1 MLSREDNELLTRV
14 GPGTGMGELMR
25 RFWMPVMLSAE
36 IGEPDCTPVRV
47 SLLGERLIA
56 FRDTDGRV
64 GVVDEHC
71 PHRLSSLY
79 FGRNEE
85 CGIRCIYHGWKFDV
99 DGNCIDM
106 PSEPA
111 DSNYKTKVK
120 LKAYPVREAGGV
132 VWAYMGPAEKMG
144 EPPAFDWMDVPDD
157 HRFASRWVQDCNYAQ
172 CVEGE
177 IDSAHVSFL
186 HSLVNRSSGNKAA
199 LTGSYFTG
207 DTAPKWK
214 VIDTDWGMTLG
225 ARRVTDEGRFYWRM
239 NQWYFPFYTMIAP
252 VPGEARSFRM
262 WVPSDDTHT
271 SIICVSFREDG
282 PVSQREVDAWRKG
295 ENSHAARIPGTLQPA
310 RNLSNDYLID
320 REKQRNETF
329 SGIEGIRAQDAA
341 MVESAGPIADRTR
354 EHLGTSDTAVIR
366 MRRLLLGAAKALAN
380 GREPGAAAGG
390 SLYTVRS
397 HSTVIDE
404 TGDFDEYPEILEAM
418 GFDSRSA
425 VEAAE

>member
-25 RFWMPVMLSAE
+25 RFWMPVLLSAE
-36 IGEPDCTPVRV
+36 IAEPDCTPVRIR
-47 SLLGERLIA
+47 LLGEPLIA

-64 GVVDEHC
+64 GLVDENC

-85 CGIRCIYHGWKFDV
+85 CGIRCVYHGWKFDV
-99 DGNCIDM
+99 DGNCVDM

-111 DSNYKTKVK
+111 DSNYKEKVK

-144 EPPAFDWMDVPDD
+144 EPPAFDWMDVPED
-157 HRFASRWVQDCNYAQ
+157 HRYASRWVQDCNYAQ

-186 HSLVNRSSGNKAA
+186 HSLVNKNVAQKTA
-199 LTGSYFTG
+199 LAGSYFSG
-207 DTAPKWK
+207 DRAPKWK

-225 ARRVTDEGRFYWRM
+225 ARRGTDEGQYYWRM
-239 NQWYFPFYTMIAP
+239 NQWYMPFYTMIAP

-262 WVPSDDTHT
+262 WVPSDDEHT
-271 SIICVSFREDG
+271 SIICVSYRQDR
-282 PVSQREVDAWRKG
+282 PVGEAEVDGWKRG
-295 ENSHAARIPGTLQPA
+295 VNQHAERIPGTLTPV
-310 RNLSNDYLID
+310 RNAGNEYMID
-320 REKQRNETF
+320 REKQRTENF
-329 SGIEGIRAQDAA
+329 SGIEGVRAQDAA
-341 MVESAGPIADRTR
+341 MVESAGRIVDRTR

-380 GREPGAAAGG
+380 GEEPRAAAGG
-390 SLYTVRS
+390 DLFKVRS
-397 HSTVIDE
+397 YSTVIDE
-404 TGDFDEYPEILEAM
+404 TGDFDDYPEILEAM
-418 GFDSRSA
+418 GFAAARRA
-425 VEAAE
+425 AAE

>member
-1 MLSREDNELLTRV
+1 MLSREDNDLLTRV
-14 GPGTGMGELMR
+14 GPDTGMGKLMR

-36 IGEPDCTPVRV
+36 IADPDCTPVRV
-47 SLLGERLIA
+47 HLLGEPLIA
-56 FRDTDGRV
+56 FRDTLGRV

-71 PHRLSSLY
+71 PHRLSSLF
-79 FGRNEE
+79 FGRNEQ

-99 DGNCIDM
+99 AGNCVDM

-111 DSNYKTKVK
+111 DSTYKEKVK

-132 VWAYMGPAEKMG
+132 IWAYMGPAEKMG
-144 EPPAFDWMDVPDD
+144 EPPAFDWMGVPES
-157 HRFASRWVQDCNYAQ
+157 HRYASRWVQDCNYAQ

-186 HSLVNRSSGNKAA
+186 HSLVNQRSENKAA
-199 LTGSYFTG
+199 LTGSYFAG

-225 ARRVTDEGRFYWRM
+225 ARRLTDEGRCYWRM
-239 NQWYFPFYTMIAP
+239 NQWYMPFYTMIAP

-271 SIICVSFREDG
+271 SIICVSYRTDK
-282 PVSQREVDAWRKG
+282 PVGEAEVDGWMRG
-295 ENSHAARIPGTLQPA
+295 VNQHAERIPGTLTPV
-310 RNLSNDYLID
+310 RNATNQYLID
-320 REKQRNETF
+320 REKQRTESF

-366 MRRLLLGAAKALAN
+366 MRRLLLAAAKALTA
-380 GREPGAAAGG
+380 GEEPRAAAGG
-390 SLYTVRS
+390 ALYNVRS
-397 HSTVIDE
+397 HSTVING
-404 TGDFDEYPEILEAM
+404 TGDFDAYPEILEAM
-418 GFDSRSA
+418 GFPTARP
-425 VEAAE
+425 AAAQ

>member
-25 RFWMPVMLSAE
+25 RFWMPVVMSAE
-36 IGEPDCTPVRV
+36 IAEPDCTPVRV
-47 SLLGERLIA
+47 RLLGEPLIV
-56 FRDTDGRV
+56 FRDTNGRV
-64 GVVDEHC
+64 GLVDEAC

-85 CGIRCIYHGWKFDV
+85 CGIRCVYHGWKFDV
-99 DGNCIDM
+99 DGNCVDM

-120 LKAYPVREAGGV
+120 LKAYPTRESGGV

-144 EPPAFDWMDVPDD
+144 EPPNFDWMGVPES

-186 HSLVNRSSGNKAA
+186 HSMVSKRSENKAA
-199 LTGSYFTG
+199 LTGSYFAG

-225 ARRVTDEGRFYWRM
+225 ARRVTDEGRYYWRM

-271 SIICVSFREDG
+271 SIICVSYREDQ

-310 RNLSNDYLID
+310 RNASNDYLID
-320 REKQRNETF
+320 REKQRYETF

-366 MRRLLLGAAKALAN
+366 MRRLLLGAAKDLMA
-380 GREPGAAAGG
+380 GKEPAAAAGG
-390 SLYTVRS
+390 PLYTVRS

-404 TGDFDEYPEILEAM
+404 TGDFDEYPEILAAM
-418 GFDSRSA
+418 GFSPEA
-425 VEAAE
+425 QCAAE